1 MKNKSLPE
9 YGAHKGTQRWGKI
22 YFIVFA
28 FAHKIALRNFAFTH
42 KMYAFSRQ
50 CKCFPEQFFLPP
62 HIIYFMQVHAKFLWG
77 MKDICE

>member
-28 FAHKIALRNFAFTH
+28 FAHKIALRNFAQNVCILSS
-42 KMYAFSRQ
+42 M
-50 CKCFPEQFFLPP
+50 
-62 HIIYFMQVHAKFLWG
+62 
-77 MKDICE
+77 